1 MDDARKDTAPGMGI
15 VSSEHLAKGKG
26 WQLSE
31 VEFGLIVAYNGFARW
46 VNRCMAA
53 AGKPDLSTLE
63 ILILHNITHRGRP
76 KRLADVCFMLNIE
89 DTHTVNYAVKKLKR
103 HGLVEGHRQGKEMF
117 WQATEAGVALCRK
130 YREVR
135 EKCLIEG
142 LGLLDDES
150 ADLHQIA
157 TTLRAL
163 SGLYDQAARAASSL

>member
-1 MDDARKDTAPGMGI
+1 MSTPENPSGAGGGI
-15 VSSEHLAKGKG
+15 VSSDHLATGEG
-26 WQLSE
+26 WELSE
-31 VEFGLIVAYNGFARW
+31 VEFGLILAYNGFARW

-53 AGKPDLSTLE
+53 AGKPGLSTLE

-89 DTHTVNYAVKKLKR
+89 DTHTVNYAVKKLLR
-103 HGLVEGHRQGKEMF
+103 AGLVQGEKSGKEMF
-117 WQATEAGVALCRK
+117 WSATDEGAALCRK

-142 LGLLDDES
+142 LGLLDGNS
-150 ADLHQIA
+150 ADLRQIA
-157 TTLRAL
+157 TTLRTL